1 MLNNKP
7 VLALETAVLTHGLPF
22 PDNVEL
28 SLALEAVVKSTG
40 TIPATIG
47 IVKGKIKVGLDLDEI
62 EFLGKEKDSVKL
74 SAADLSYAM
83 TKKLSGGTTVSATL
97 FISYKS
103 GIKVFST
110 GGIGGVHRGWEEGFI
125 DVSQDL
131 IMMSQYEVVI
141 ISSGVK
147 AILDIPKTIEYLET
161 LGIPVVGYQTKYF
174 PAFYSYDTPYKLNSY
189 FMDIKSL
196 VDYLDMQ
203 SILDQKKSILILNPP
218 PETSGIPYND
228 VQLYIKKAVKDAKSA
243 GIKGRDLTPYLL
255 KQVNY
260 YSQGTTLQSNKS
272 LLISNAI
279 LGSQISLALSN
290 LKRPE

>member
-1 MLNNKP
+1 M
-7 VLALETAVLTHGLPF
+7 LTHGLPF

-28 SLALEAVVKSTG
+28 SLALESVVESTG
-40 TIPATIG
+40 VIPATVG
-47 IVKGKIKVGLDLDEI
+47 MVKGKIKVGLDLDEI
-62 EFLGKEKDSVKL
+62 EFLGKEKDTVKL
-74 SAADLSYAM
+74 SAGDLSYAM
-83 TKKLSGGTTVSATL
+83 AKKLSGGTTVSATL

-131 IMMSQYEVVI
+131 IMMSQYEMVI
-141 ISSGVK
+141 ISTGVK

-174 PAFYSYDTPYKLNSY
+174 PAFYSYDTPYTLNSY
-189 FMDIKSL
+189 FMDINSL
-196 VDYLDMQ
+196 IDYLDIQ
-203 SILDQKKSILILNPP
+203 SVLDQRKSILVLNPP
-218 PETSGIPYND
+218 PETSCIPFNE
-228 VQLYIKKAVKDAKSA
+228 VQVYIKKAVDDAKSA
-243 GIKGRDLTPYLL
+243 DIKGKDLTPYLL

-260 YSQGTTLQSNKS
+260 YSQGRTLKSNKS
-272 LLISNAI
+272 LLLNNAK

-290 LKRPE
+290 LKHPE